1 MEKGKKV
8 EKKKDIHVHATRKA
22 KQVQILSL
30 LYIHYNTR
38 IDGPL
43 MREKNTNSN
52 VLRLNKLTVNVDL
65 DYSKVFCEYVDRF

>member
-8 EKKKDIHVHATRKA
+8 EEKKDIHVHANRKA

-43 MREKNTNSN
+43 MREKNANGN

-65 DYSKVFCEYVDRF
+65 DHSKVFL